1 MKQGI
6 VLCFQV
12 TAGSQLQ
19 IILANSSL
27 AQLSKQPTEPGLYA
41 ARRED
46 LFKEEEEEVEE
57 EKKENEKNT

>member
-1 MKQGI
+1 
-6 VLCFQV
+6 
-12 TAGSQLQ
+12 
-19 IILANSSL
+19 LANSSL